1 MKICICGGGNL
12 GHVTAG
18 YFASHENLKVS
29 LLTTKPQ
36 QWSRYLEVIDGK
48 GKVYKGKLE
57 KVSSVPKDVVPEA
70 DMVLICLPGFA
81 IHDVLYSIAP
91 WLDKTTLVGTVV
103 SSTGFFF
110 EAKNV
115 LPQNQPLFGF
125 QRVPFISRI
134 VNYGHVA
141 EIKGYKESLSVA
153 VEQTNNK
160 EEIRATLETLFNTPV
175 KLLDSFYEVSLSN
188 SNPLLHTARLYTMWK
203 YWEPGISYD
212 RNPEFYCDWTIE
224 AAQLLIDMDEEFQA
238 LLKKLGLKEG
248 AIPSILQY
256 YESTDAESLTKKLHS
271 ISAFKGIS
279 SPMITN
285 KFGKFEPDFTSRYFT
300 EDFPYGMKFIVETG
314 EKYQCP
320 MPTINKVYQWGL
332 SKIQIN

>member
-1 MKICICGGGNL
+1 
-12 GHVTAG
+12 
-18 YFASHENLKVS
+18 
-29 LLTTKPQ
+29 
-36 QWSRYLEVIDGK
+36 
-48 GKVYKGKLE
+48 
-57 KVSSVPKDVVPEA
+57 
-70 DMVLICLPGFA
+70 
-81 IHDVLYSIAP
+81 
-91 WLDKTTLVGTVV
+91 
-103 SSTGFFF
+103 
-110 EAKNV
+110 
-115 LPQNQPLFGF
+115 
-125 QRVPFISRI
+125 
-134 VNYGHVA
+134 
-141 EIKGYKESLSVA
+141 
-153 VEQTNNK
+153 
-160 EEIRATLETLFNTPV
+160 
-175 KLLDSFYEVSLSN
+175 
-188 SNPLLHTARLYTMWK
+188 
-203 YWEPGISYD
+203 
-212 RNPEFYCDWTIE
+212 
-224 AAQLLIDMDEEFQA
+224 AQLLIDMDEEFQA